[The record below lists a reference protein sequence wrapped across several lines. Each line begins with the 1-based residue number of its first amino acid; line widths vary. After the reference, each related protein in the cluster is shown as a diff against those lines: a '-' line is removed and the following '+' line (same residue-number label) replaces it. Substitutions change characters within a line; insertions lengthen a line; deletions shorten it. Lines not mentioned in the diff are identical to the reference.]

1 MKSLSATFP
10 ASHEEP
16 NIRAVVENAS
26 RRPELVSVIVPVFN
40 EADNLKEL
48 LPALFR
54 SLEDLGLSYE
64 VIVVDDGSTDQTGEI
79 VRQLARP
86 QLRLI
91 QLLRNAGQTAALMA
105 GIRFSKGDILIT
117 MDGDFQNDPAD
128 IPKLLAKL
136 DEGYDLVSGWR
147 QQRKDAA
154 LQRNLPS
161 SLANRLISAASG
173 I

>member
-1 MKSLSATFP
+1 M
-10 ASHEEP
+10 
-16 NIRAVVENAS
+16 
-26 RRPELVSVIVPVFN
+26 RPELISVILPVFN

-54 SLEDLGLSYE
+54 SLEALGLSYE

-91 QLLRNAGQTAALMA
+91 QLRRNAGQTAALMA
-105 GIRFSKGDILIT
+105 GIRFSKGDILIS

-154 LQRNLPS
+154 LQR
-161 SLANRLISAASG
+161 LA
-173 I
+173 